1 MAEEPLGP
9 DVESFL
15 RDRGWDLLYAR
26 GDVDARSKNR
36 ASPFFVGLI
45 VLPERHGPKWLD
57 RCRQL
62 VSSTAPIQWVALVD
76 RIQVQQDAVKRF
88 IVDGVRVVEL
98 FPLETARLADT
109 LERAYCMAAIEDSL
123 RDEQAPTTLFGEY
136 GMVGKSRAMR
146 ELYSTIDRAAGA
158 DISILVT
165 GASGTGKELVA
176 RALHQHSS
184 RASGPFVALNC
195 AAIPHALLQSELFGY
210 EKGAFT
216 DAFEQKMGHIEAAAG
231 GTLLLDE
238 IGEMPLESQA
248 SLLRFLEDRT
258 VTRVGGTSADRVD
271 VRIIATTKKELE
283 QDIRQGTFRADL
295 FYRLA
300 ILTIRT
306 PSLSEREGDI
316 RLLAN
321 HFLSEAREPTGHKAI
336 GFDER
341 VLSVLE
347 GQEWR
352 GNVRELRSVIFR
364 AAAMCTGRYITLED
378 LNLDGPSPENSTIL
392 QDALQETE
400 NRVVR
405 RALLRNRWNVTRAA
419 KDLHVSRM
427 TLYRLMEKHG
437 ISRGDQ
443 HFS

>member
-1 MAEEPLGP
+1 
-9 DVESFL
+9 
-15 RDRGWDLLYAR
+15 
-26 GDVDARSKNR
+26 
-36 ASPFFVGLI
+36 
-45 VLPERHGPKWLD
+45 
-57 RCRQL
+57 
-62 VSSTAPIQWVALVD
+62 
-76 RIQVQQDAVKRF
+76 
-88 IVDGVRVVEL
+88 
-98 FPLETARLADT
+98 
-109 LERAYCMAAIEDSL
+109 
-123 RDEQAPTTLFGEY
+123 
-136 GMVGKSRAMR
+136 
-146 ELYSTIDRAAGA
+146 
-158 DISILVT
+158 
-165 GASGTGKELVA
+165 
-176 RALHQHSS
+176 
-184 RASGPFVALNC
+184 
-195 AAIPHALLQSELFGY
+195 
-210 EKGAFT
+210 
-216 DAFEQKMGHIEAAAG
+216 
-231 GTLLLDE
+231 
-238 IGEMPLESQA
+238 
-248 SLLRFLEDRT
+248 
-258 VTRVGGTSADRVD
+258 
-271 VRIIATTKKELE
+271 
-283 QDIRQGTFRADL
+283 
-295 FYRLA
+295 
-300 ILTIRT
+300 LTIRT